1 MAVATAAIVGMAAT
15 AATTTGSFVQA
26 GKQRKL
32 QRQAESEAEKAM
44 AEAKKKLEVNY
55 YESLGIQ
62 KEPYELQ
69 REALLAQGAM
79 GIEAGR
85 EGDVRGATGVV
96 GRVQM
101 AQQEA
106 QGQIRA
112 AMGQELM
119 DLAQMTAAEESRLRD
134 VGVGLNLEEVAGA
147 QEAAANAQEMAA
159 QATQQGVEG
168 IVNLTGQVASAM
180 PLYAKTQSTKQL
192 GKLEGAASKVG
203 LTGEQFQQQ
212 LADFAKANPTF
223 SSLAGVG
230 EMKYNEFS
238 DYLIKQD
245 PRYLKKLRGAYN
257 PFAIK

>member
-1 MAVATAAIVGMAAT
+1 MAVTTAAIIGIGST
-15 AATTTGSFVQA
+15 IATTAGSFRQA

-32 QRQAESEAEKAM
+32 QRQAERDAQKAM
-44 AEAKKKLEVNY
+44 KEARKKLEVNY
-55 YESLGIQ
+55 YEALGIQ

-69 REALLAQGAM
+69 SEATLAQGAM

-106 QGQIRA
+106 QAQIRA

-119 DLAQMTAAEESRLRD
+119 ELNMATAGEDSRLRD
-134 VGVGLNLEEVAGA
+134 IGVQLDLEEVAGA

-168 IVNLTGQVASAM
+168 IVNLTGQVASAL
-180 PLYAKTQSTKQL
+180 PLYAKTRSTKQL
-192 GKLEGAASKVG
+192 GKLEKAAGKQG
-203 LTGEQFQQQ
+203 LTGAKFQQQ

-223 SSLAGVG
+223 GSLSGVG
-230 EMKYNEFS
+230 DMNYNEFS

-245 PRYLKKLRGAYN
+245 PRFLKRLRSSYN

>member
-1 MAVATAAIVGMAAT
+1 MAVATAAVVGMAAT
-15 AATTTGSFVQA
+15 AATTTGSFIQA

-69 REALLAQGAM
+69 REALLTQGAM

-159 QATQQGVEG
+159 QATQQGIEG
-168 IVNLTGQVASAM
+168 AINFTDQLADVM
-180 PLYAKTQSTKQL
+180 PLYLKTQSTKQL
-192 GKLEGAASKVG
+192 GKLEKDATKQG
-203 LTGEQFQQQ
+203 LTGAQFQQQ
-212 LADFAKANPTF
+212 LADFAKKNPTF
-223 SSLAGVG
+223 GSLSGVG
-230 EMKYNEFS
+230 DMNYNEFS
-238 DYLIKQD
+238 GYLIKQD
-245 PRYLKKLRGAYN
+245 PGLLKRLRAAYN
-257 PFAIK
+257 PYKIK